1 MDPLSNRSRKN
12 ILSLNSERMASVTGM
27 ATQLHPLRQHQP
39 QQQQQQNHHHHHHQ
53 HLQHQHRLSVGT
65 QQHLLAEQVTAQPQ
79 HRPASPPPV
88 TISHHHQQDGNH
100 HLQHHHHHLHLHHQ
114 QQQQQQQQHV
124 DGLPQAFVAAMRTLF
139 DIMDDRKTGFVR
151 LADIEER
158 WQDDGSKGLPSGVI
172 DSLRKVTPPNGL
184 LSFERFCGGLKIC
197 LLRNQTTVGHGG
209 SSSLSLSSPPSSPAG
224 RADILARDAASEREL
239 KGSMG
244 KLSLSRPPSAPL
256 LDLETGSSEGS
267 AGSLGNKLPLLGA
280 STWANAGPLNTATV
294 RPNNAMPA
302 QKTLS
307 MPQLLGPDPDLDLEP
322 PPIILPGA
330 YGPPKP
336 PRVSLNLGDRGQH
349 QQQQQQQHHHHHG
362 LLHHH
367 LPPSTGASSSIDK
380 AEIRN
385 ALQNWQMSL
394 LMGEAGGDKSGGDKG
409 GMRAPLARGSAD
421 GQTDLSTSSPSLQS
435 IHQLDGGRF
444 AGSGLYQ
451 KKPSGSAGRR
461 REPRRH
467 TLQNGVDY
475 NMLKR
480 LKQIEQEKDILLQG
494 LSAVEKTRDWYLKQ
508 LAAVQEKIRYLG
520 RPGSHMEQWTETQQE
535 RLDLQR
541 ARVLEVN
548 RHLMMLAESWERGGF
563 PMHMNLAL
571 RPLPGTTGVGSPYA
585 LHPLQRP
592 QSQSTQNMPPAIPP
606 PPPSGSYQPSP
617 PTQPT
622 HHHHQPQPQQQQQ
635 PEMVNHLK
643 QQNHQLAEEINQK
656 NEKLTL
662 LEREKAAL
670 IRELMQ
676 VQRANRASSMISNTE
691 EMVF

>member
-1 MDPLSNRSRKN
+1 MDPLSNRNRKN
-12 ILSLNSERMASVTGM
+12 ILSLSASRTPQTVQATIESSATGM
-27 ATQLHPLRQHQP
+27 ATHLHAHRQQQP
-39 QQQQQQNHHHHHHQ
+39 QQQQQPFYRH
-53 HLQHQHRLSVGT
+53 G
-65 QQHLLAEQVTAQPQ
+65 QQHPLTHSASS
-79 HRPASPPPV
+79 PAV
-88 TISHHHQQDGNH
+88 QDSHLHQQ
-100 HLQHHHHHLHLHHQ
+100 QQQQQHQ
-114 QQQQQQQQHV
+114 QQQQQQQQHHHHHHHQHHQQQQQHV
-124 DGLPQAFVAAMRTLF
+124 EGLPKAFVAAMRTLF

-158 WQDDGSKGLPSGVI
+158 WQDDGSKGLPRGVI

-197 LLRNQTTVGHGG
+197 LLRNQTTLT
-209 SSSLSLSSPPSSPAG
+209 SSSHIHSTSSSP
-224 RADILARDAASEREL
+224 LARDGPPDL
-239 KGSMG
+239 KGSMA

-256 LDLETGSSEGS
+256 LDLDTGG
-267 AGSLGNKLPLLGA
+267 AGKLGSLVPALSSSSSS
-280 STWANAGPLNTATV
+280 STWATAGPTNTATV

-307 MPQLLGPDPDLDLEP
+307 MPQLLSPDVELDLEP

-330 YGPPKP
+330 FGPPKP
-336 PRVSLNLGDRGQH
+336 PRVSLNLDRAAAHSH
-349 QQQQQQQHHHHHG
+349 QQQQHQPPPHHHV
-362 LLHHH
+362 
-367 LPPSTGASSSIDK
+367 TGSSSIDK

-394 LMGEAGGDKSGGDKG
+394 LMGEAGGDKAGGDKG
-409 GMRAPLARGSAD
+409 GLRPLARGSAD

-435 IHQLDGGRF
+435 INQLDGARL
-444 AGSGLYQ
+444 GSGGLYQ
-451 KKPSGSAGRR
+451 KKSPATAGRR

-494 LSAVEKTRDWYLKQ
+494 LTAVEKTRDWYLKQ
-508 LAAVQEKIRYLG
+508 LTVVQEKMRYLG
-520 RPGSHMEQWTETQQE
+520 RPGSHMETWTETQQE

-571 RPLPGTTGVGSPYA
+571 RPLPGTFSGPSHYQPHLRQHAQPQTSGTG
-585 LHPLQRP
+585 
-592 QSQSTQNMPPAIPP
+592 PPAVPP
-606 PPPSGSYQPSP
+606 PPPSGSYQPTH
-617 PTQPT
+617 PTGQP
-622 HHHHQPQPQQQQQ
+622 HHLQQQ
-635 PEMVNHLK
+635 PPEMVTHLK
-643 QQNHQLAEEINQK
+643 QQNHQLVEEINQK
-656 NEKLTL
+656 NEKMSL

-670 IRELMQ
+670 IRELLQ
-676 VQRANRASSMISNTE
+676 LQRANRNSSMISNTE
-691 EMVF
+691 ELVF

>member
-1 MDPLSNRSRKN
+1 S
-12 ILSLNSERMASVTGM
+12 SVSDGPTV
-27 ATQLHPLRQHQP
+27 QP
-39 QQQQQQNHHHHHHQ
+39 QSKEHTLPERSANN
-53 HLQHQHRLSVGT
+53 SNY
-65 QQHLLAEQVTAQPQ
+65 
-79 HRPASPPPV
+79 
-88 TISHHHQQDGNH
+88 DGNSSAERDH
-100 HLQHHHHHLHLHHQ
+100 YQVHQ
-114 QQQQQQQQHV
+114 QQPNG
-124 DGLPQAFVAAMRTLF
+124 DGLPKAFVAAMRTLF

-158 WQDDGSKGLPSGVI
+158 WQDDGSKGLPRGVI
-172 DSLRKVTPPNGL
+172 DSLRKVTPPNGQ
-184 LSFERFCGGLKIC
+184 LSFERFCSGLKIC
-197 LLRNQTTVGHGG
+197 LLRNQT
-209 SSSLSLSSPPSSPAG
+209 SPLSASPVAPGASHSTSSSPP
-224 RADILARDAASEREL
+224 LARDDPGL
-239 KGSMG
+239 KGSMA

-256 LDLETGSSEGS
+256 LDLEPGVGG
-267 AGSLGNKLPLLGA
+267 ANKLPTLAPA
-280 STWANAGPLNTATV
+280 SAWSTAGPTNTATV

-307 MPQLLGPDPDLDLEP
+307 MPQLLSPDGDLDLEP

-330 YGPPKP
+330 FGPPKP
-336 PRVSLNLGDRGQH
+336 PRVSLNLDRNAHQH
-349 QQQQQQQHHHHHG
+349 QHAQQQPLQHHHPIG
-362 LLHHH
+362 
-367 LPPSTGASSSIDK
+367 GSSSIDK

-394 LMGEAGGDKSGGDKG
+394 LMGESGGDKG
-409 GMRAPLARGSAD
+409 DHPGKGTLRPLARGSAD

-435 IHQLDGGRF
+435 INQLDGARLSSG
-444 AGSGLYQ
+444 GLYQ
-451 KKPSGSAGRR
+451 KKSPGAAGRR

-494 LSAVEKTRDWYLKQ
+494 LTAVERAREWYHKQ
-508 LAAVQEKIRYLG
+508 LATVQEKMRYLG
-520 RPGSHMEQWTETQQE
+520 RPGSHMETWTETQQE

-571 RPLPGTTGVGSPYA
+571 RPLPGTLLGAPSHYQQRA
-585 LHPLQRP
+585 IHQQRP
-592 QSQSTQNMPPAIPP
+592 SQPQPTTSIPPAVPP
-606 PPPSGSYQPSP
+606 PPAASSSAGSYQSGPS
-617 PTQPT
+617 QT
-622 HHHHQPQPQQQQQ
+622 HHLPQHQQQS

-643 QQNHQLAEEINQK
+643 QQNHQLCEEINQK
-656 NEKLTL
+656 NEKLSL

-670 IRELMQ
+670 IRELLQ
-676 VQRANRASSMISNTE
+676 LQRTNRASSMISNTE